1 MINFNLSTNDLIQEW
16 GSSYSN
22 IVNDFL
28 KNIGLSDNLLQL
40 IKMIIIT
47 ASLVGFCF
55 IADWISRKLILVAIE
70 RIIKKTKNTWDDIL
84 VEKRVFR
91 NVAHI
96 VPAILI
102 GVLAPV
108 LYKGHPSWIILLDK
122 VSDLYLTIGFMLV
135 IIAFFKAFQF
145 YLESRPFLKD
155 KPMDSYMQLIRLI
168 VYILGGI
175 YIISILVDKSPFGIF
190 SALGAM
196 SVVLMLVFKD
206 TILGF
211 VGSIQIAAN
220 NMVKIGDWVEFPKYG
235 ADGNIVEIKLQT
247 VKVQNWDKTITTI
260 PTYSFVSDAFKN
272 WRGMEESKGRRIKRS
287 INIDMNSVKFCN
299 EELQNKLEKIELLK
313 DYFENKKSE
322 ISKFNS
328 GKDHNHSANLR
339 KLTNLGSFRA
349 YLERYL
355 ASIPEITKD
364 MTFLVRQLAPNER
377 GIPIEIYVFST
388 EQRWSYYESIQG
400 DIFDHIIAIIPE
412 FELRVFQSP
421 TGKDLEKGLV
431 NFKMK
436 VLD

>member
-1 MINFNLSTNDLIQEW
+1 MTTNLKAHDLIQEW
-16 GSSYSN
+16 GSSYSLIIN
-22 IVNDFL
+22 NFL
-28 KNIGLSDNLLQL
+28 KKIGLSDNLSQL
-40 IKMIIIT
+40 VKMVVIT
-47 ASLVGFCF
+47 ASLVAFCL
-55 IADWISRKLILVAIE
+55 IADWIARKLILVAIE
-70 RIIKKTKNTWDDIL
+70 KIIKKTKNTWDDIL

-96 VPAILI
+96 VPAVLI

-108 LYKGHPSWIILLDK
+108 LYEGHTNWITLLEK
-122 VSDLYLTIGFMLV
+122 VSDLYLTVGFMLV
-135 IIAFFKAFQF
+135 VIAFFKAFQF

-155 KPMDSYMQLIRLI
+155 KPMDSYMQLVRLL

-175 YIISILVDKSPFGIF
+175 YIISILVDKSPLGIF

-287 INIDMNSVKFCN
+287 ISIDMNSVKFCD
-299 EELQNKLEKIELLK
+299 EDLQNKLEGIDLLK
-313 DYFENKKSE
+313 PYFKSKKSE
-322 ISKFNS
+322 IYKSNKE
-328 GKDHNHSANLR
+328 KDSAHFANIR

-355 ASIPEITKD
+355 DSIPEITKD
-364 MTFLVRQLAPNER
+364 LTFLVRQLAPNER
-377 GIPIEIYVFST
+377 GIPMEIYVFST
-388 EQRWSYYESIQG
+388 EQRWAYYESIQG

-421 TGKDLEKGLV
+421 TGKDFNNV
-431 NFKMK
+431 FARS
-436 VLD
+436 

>member
-1 MINFNLSTNDLIQEW
+1 MTTNLKANDLIQEW
-16 GSSYSN
+16 GSSYSL
-22 IVNDFL
+22 IVNNFL
-28 KNIGLSDNLLQL
+28 KNIGLSDNLSQL
-40 IKMIIIT
+40 VKMVIIT
-47 ASLVGFCF
+47 ASLVAFCL
-55 IADWISRKLILVAIE
+55 IADWIARKLILVAIE
-70 RIIKKTKNTWDDIL
+70 KIIKKTKNTWDDIL

-96 VPAILI
+96 VPAVLI

-108 LYKGHPSWIILLDK
+108 LYEGHTNWIILLEK
-122 VSDLYLTIGFMLV
+122 VSDLYLTVGFMLV
-135 IIAFFKAFQF
+135 VIAFFKAFQF

-155 KPMDSYMQLIRLI
+155 KPMDSYMQLVRLL

-175 YIISILVDKSPFGIF
+175 YIISILVSKSPLGIF

-287 INIDMNSVKFCN
+287 ISIDMNSVKFCD
-299 EELQNKLEKIELLK
+299 EDLQNKLEGIDLLK
-313 DYFENKKSE
+313 PYFKSKKSE
-322 ISKFNS
+322 IYKSNKE
-328 GKDHNHSANLR
+328 KDSAHFANIR

-355 ASIPEITKD
+355 DSIPEITKD
-364 MTFLVRQLAPNER
+364 LTFLVRQLAPNER
-377 GIPIEIYVFST
+377 GIPMEIYVFST
-388 EQRWSYYESIQG
+388 EQRWAYYESIQG

-412 FELRVFQSP
+412 FELSVFQAPS
-421 TGKDLEKGLV
+421 GND
-431 NFKMK
+431 FKK
-436 VLD
+436 LNHN